1 MLNNVKLFLIAFL
14 GCVLYYAG
22 FMNYYSMYDIFF
34 EEFLIETCK
43 ISMKIIGNEE
53 VVYNDFEFVI
63 FYENKNTQI
72 SLFEHFNDWI
82 FLNNPR
88 RCFLYLNG
96 EWLNGEMINGYV
108 VQNGVKHNF
117 RLLITYQ
124 DSDKYYM
131 HTRDNIFPLLL
142 NLEKV
147 EFLLKI
153 PFKKWYCELSTNSPN
168 LERLIDIYNN
178 LWKVRKTV
186 FIMSEDK
193 KYGQILFL
201 KEDYWK
207 KYYDYTK
214 IFKQKI

>member
-1 MLNNVKLFLIAFL
+1 MLNNVKLFLFAFL
-14 GCVLYYAG
+14 CCVLYYTG
-22 FMNYYSMYDIFF
+22 FMNYYYSMHDIFF
-34 EEFLIETCK
+34 EDFLIETCK
-43 ISMKIIGNEE
+43 FSLNIIGSEQ
-53 VVYNDFEFVI
+53 VAYNDLEFVI
-63 FYENKNTQI
+63 FFENKNTQI
-72 SLFEHFNDWI
+72 SLLEHFNEWI
-82 FLNNPR
+82 LLNNPR

-96 EWLNGEMINGYV
+96 EWLNGEMINGYIV
-108 VQNGVKHNF
+108 ENGVKINF

-124 DSDKYYM
+124 DNDKYNM

-147 EFLLKI
+147 EFVLKY
-153 PFKKWYCELSTNSPN
+153 PSFKKWYCELSTSSPN
-168 LERLIDIYNN
+168 LEKLIDIYNN

-214 IFKQKI
+214 IFK